1 MSKDN
6 FEEEIRQKI
15 NDNRDKSKWLN
26 DVNPLDEGKWPIK
39 SLLRRM
45 TLVRDFAKGDRRS
58 SLISVVVLG
67 AMYVIGVLIILL
79 DPSEK
84 MFGFAIAGAAS
95 AWKFWTWGDDVDK
108 EVEKNSN
115 SYTARTT
122 MLGEVKVEKDQS
134 YIGCITAIIGLVLG
148 IVITPI
154 LFVRSLLR
162 FLNMDKAYKFA
173 EEVVG
178 EMEDHLKVRF
188 VYNKKTNKWDETVI

>member
-6 FEEEIRQKI
+6 FEKEIRQKI

-26 DVNPLDEGKWPIK
+26 DVNPLDEAKWPIK

-45 TLVRDFAKGDRRS
+45 TLVRDFAKSDRRS
-58 SLISVVVLG
+58 SLISVAVLG

-108 EVEKNSN
+108 VVEKNSN

-162 FLNMDKAYKFA
+162 FLNMDKSFKFA

-188 VYNKKTNKWDETVI
+188 IYNKKTNKWDETVI